1 MTTAIDKNVFYLG
14 NQRLKKVNVPVNYT
28 KKQLDEFKKCMVD
41 PKYFIKKYI
50 KIITLNKGLTPFTLW
65 DFQEEM
71 VDTFVNCR
79 FTICKIPRQSGKTQT
94 VVAVLLWYILFH
106 ENYSIAVL
114 AHKSSQAR
122 EILSRLQF
130 SYEHLPKWLQQG
142 IVEWNKGNIILEN
155 GSKIEASATSGNS
168 VRGKTYN
175 CVTGDSNITIKFENK
190 IYDISIKNLNDI
202 MKNSLINF
210 NNDNDILC
218 KDIDYDIFRKQIHEM
233 VLSNNS
239 KKNGISISEI
249 KDDEIFNRK
258 PSYNS
263 KMFIGNRRYREYH
276 KSNDKG
282 TYDVTSF
289 ITKNDKQRYKSILSS
304 DISIHEN
311 VNWKT
316 RKNTKP
322 FRDGEEN
329 IHRGF
334 IKATERKNDGK
345 NSFRLYKKNNVI
357 AIKGKTIERRNENET
372 FFAIKGEW
380 VGGSEE
386 FRSQNENFL
395 CSNWKEE
402 NRRTLY
408 ENKSKSRKNKKNC
421 RETSGNETIRRI
433 QTENEYKRKITMRK
447 TEIGKGIEIFTRT
460 GFKYFDGIKRIKN
473 QKIIELVLENNYRI
487 KCTYDH
493 KILTDIG
500 WVEAQYCKNKNISID
515 NNNKFSKNI
524 SITEKDNDEV
534 YDILEVEDN
543 NEFLCNGIN
552 VHNCVYLDEFAFVP
566 ENIQNEF
573 FATVLPTISAGDET
587 KMIITSTPNGMN
599 RFYRIWIDAE
609 NNKNSFVPISV
620 HWSMVPGRDEKWQQE
635 TIRNSSQMQF
645 NQEYGVEFLGSQNT
659 LIASEKLQNIPT
671 EIPIKEDMDMAI
683 YVDPSKKENRKRL
696 YIIIVDTAR
705 GVGGD
710 YCAFVIF
717 DVTEIP
723 YKIVG
728 RYKNNTISP
737 LLFPNII
744 YQFAKSFNDAYIC
757 VEVND
762 NGQQVADILY
772 REMEYE
778 NMIFSQFKGRAG
790 QSMSSGFGMK
800 PAVGVRTTKLVKRIG
815 CTNLKSLVEN
825 DKLLMVDEQVKD
837 EFYNFIEVGESYQAA
852 EGHHDDL
859 AMCCVLFAW
868 LVQQPYF
875 KDWTDTNVR
884 ERLVSENFQLIDEDL
899 LPMISSAE
907 EYDYSDEVRELSYSE
922 FERFLRY
929 D

>member
-1 MTTAIDKNVFYLG
+1 MTTIIDKNVFYLG

-175 CVTGDSNITIKFENK
+175 CV
-190 IYDISIKNLNDI
+190 
-202 MKNSLINF
+202 
-210 NNDNDILC
+210 
-218 KDIDYDIFRKQIHEM
+218 
-233 VLSNNS
+233 
-239 KKNGISISEI
+239 
-249 KDDEIFNRK
+249 
-258 PSYNS
+258 
-263 KMFIGNRRYREYH
+263 
-276 KSNDKG
+276 
-282 TYDVTSF
+282 
-289 ITKNDKQRYKSILSS
+289 
-304 DISIHEN
+304 
-311 VNWKT
+311 
-316 RKNTKP
+316 
-322 FRDGEEN
+322 
-329 IHRGF
+329 
-334 IKATERKNDGK
+334 
-345 NSFRLYKKNNVI
+345 
-357 AIKGKTIERRNENET
+357 
-372 FFAIKGEW
+372 
-380 VGGSEE
+380 
-386 FRSQNENFL
+386 
-395 CSNWKEE
+395 
-402 NRRTLY
+402 
-408 ENKSKSRKNKKNC
+408 
-421 RETSGNETIRRI
+421 
-433 QTENEYKRKITMRK
+433 
-447 TEIGKGIEIFTRT
+447 
-460 GFKYFDGIKRIKN
+460 
-473 QKIIELVLENNYRI
+473 
-487 KCTYDH
+487 
-493 KILTDIG
+493 
-500 WVEAQYCKNKNISID
+500 
-515 NNNKFSKNI
+515 
-524 SITEKDNDEV
+524 
-534 YDILEVEDN
+534 
-543 NEFLCNGIN
+543 
-552 VHNCVYLDEFAFVP
+552 YLDEFAFVP

-696 YIIIVDTAR
+696 YIIVVDTAR

-815 CTNLKSLVEN
+815 CTNLKSLIEN

>member
-1 MTTAIDKNVFYLG
+1 MTTDIDKNVFYLG

-175 CVTGDSNITIKFENK
+175 
-190 IYDISIKNLNDI
+190 
-202 MKNSLINF
+202 
-210 NNDNDILC
+210 
-218 KDIDYDIFRKQIHEM
+218 
-233 VLSNNS
+233 
-239 KKNGISISEI
+239 
-249 KDDEIFNRK
+249 
-258 PSYNS
+258 
-263 KMFIGNRRYREYH
+263 
-276 KSNDKG
+276 
-282 TYDVTSF
+282 
-289 ITKNDKQRYKSILSS
+289 
-304 DISIHEN
+304 
-311 VNWKT
+311 
-316 RKNTKP
+316 
-322 FRDGEEN
+322 
-329 IHRGF
+329 
-334 IKATERKNDGK
+334 A
-345 NSFRLYKKNNVI
+345 
-357 AIKGKTIERRNENET
+357 
-372 FFAIKGEW
+372 
-380 VGGSEE
+380 
-386 FRSQNENFL
+386 
-395 CSNWKEE
+395 
-402 NRRTLY
+402 
-408 ENKSKSRKNKKNC
+408 
-421 RETSGNETIRRI
+421 
-433 QTENEYKRKITMRK
+433 
-447 TEIGKGIEIFTRT
+447 
-460 GFKYFDGIKRIKN
+460 
-473 QKIIELVLENNYRI
+473 
-487 KCTYDH
+487 
-493 KILTDIG
+493 
-500 WVEAQYCKNKNISID
+500 
-515 NNNKFSKNI
+515 
-524 SITEKDNDEV
+524 
-534 YDILEVEDN
+534 
-543 NEFLCNGIN
+543 
-552 VHNCVYLDEFAFVP
+552 VYLDEFAFVP

-599 RFYRIWIDAE
+599 RFYRIWIDAI
-609 NNKNSFVPISV
+609 NNKNSFIPISV
-620 HWSMVPGRDEKWQQE
+620 HWSMIPGRDEKWQQE
-635 TIRNSSQMQF
+635 TIKNSSQLQF
-645 NQEYGVEFLGSQNT
+645 NQEYGCEFLGSQNT
-659 LIASEKLQNIPT
+659 LIAAEKLQNIPT

-696 YIIIVDTAR
+696 YIIVVDTAR

-744 YQFAKSFNDAYIC
+744 HQFAKSFNDAYIC

-907 EYDYSDEVRELSYSE
+907 EYEYSDEVRELSHSE

>member
-175 CVTGDSNITIKFENK
+175 CV
-190 IYDISIKNLNDI
+190 
-202 MKNSLINF
+202 
-210 NNDNDILC
+210 
-218 KDIDYDIFRKQIHEM
+218 
-233 VLSNNS
+233 
-239 KKNGISISEI
+239 
-249 KDDEIFNRK
+249 
-258 PSYNS
+258 
-263 KMFIGNRRYREYH
+263 
-276 KSNDKG
+276 
-282 TYDVTSF
+282 
-289 ITKNDKQRYKSILSS
+289 
-304 DISIHEN
+304 
-311 VNWKT
+311 
-316 RKNTKP
+316 
-322 FRDGEEN
+322 
-329 IHRGF
+329 
-334 IKATERKNDGK
+334 
-345 NSFRLYKKNNVI
+345 
-357 AIKGKTIERRNENET
+357 
-372 FFAIKGEW
+372 
-380 VGGSEE
+380 
-386 FRSQNENFL
+386 
-395 CSNWKEE
+395 
-402 NRRTLY
+402 
-408 ENKSKSRKNKKNC
+408 
-421 RETSGNETIRRI
+421 
-433 QTENEYKRKITMRK
+433 
-447 TEIGKGIEIFTRT
+447 
-460 GFKYFDGIKRIKN
+460 
-473 QKIIELVLENNYRI
+473 
-487 KCTYDH
+487 
-493 KILTDIG
+493 
-500 WVEAQYCKNKNISID
+500 
-515 NNNKFSKNI
+515 
-524 SITEKDNDEV
+524 
-534 YDILEVEDN
+534 
-543 NEFLCNGIN
+543 
-552 VHNCVYLDEFAFVP
+552 YLDEFAFVP

-599 RFYRIWIDAE
+599 RFYRIWVDAE

-620 HWSMVPGRDEKWQQE
+620 HWSMIPGRDEKWQQE
-635 TIRNSSQMQF
+635 TIRNSSQLQF

-696 YIIIVDTAR
+696 YIIVVDTAR

-815 CTNLKSLVEN
+815 CTNLKSLIEN

>member
-1 MTTAIDKNVFYLG
+1 MTTIIDKNVFYLG

-168 VRGKTYN
+168 VRGKTY
-175 CVTGDSNITIKFENK
+175 
-190 IYDISIKNLNDI
+190 
-202 MKNSLINF
+202 
-210 NNDNDILC
+210 
-218 KDIDYDIFRKQIHEM
+218 
-233 VLSNNS
+233 
-239 KKNGISISEI
+239 
-249 KDDEIFNRK
+249 
-258 PSYNS
+258 
-263 KMFIGNRRYREYH
+263 
-276 KSNDKG
+276 
-282 TYDVTSF
+282 
-289 ITKNDKQRYKSILSS
+289 
-304 DISIHEN
+304 
-311 VNWKT
+311 
-316 RKNTKP
+316 
-322 FRDGEEN
+322 
-329 IHRGF
+329 
-334 IKATERKNDGK
+334 
-345 NSFRLYKKNNVI
+345 
-357 AIKGKTIERRNENET
+357 
-372 FFAIKGEW
+372 
-380 VGGSEE
+380 
-386 FRSQNENFL
+386 
-395 CSNWKEE
+395 
-402 NRRTLY
+402 
-408 ENKSKSRKNKKNC
+408 
-421 RETSGNETIRRI
+421 
-433 QTENEYKRKITMRK
+433 
-447 TEIGKGIEIFTRT
+447 
-460 GFKYFDGIKRIKN
+460 
-473 QKIIELVLENNYRI
+473 
-487 KCTYDH
+487 
-493 KILTDIG
+493 
-500 WVEAQYCKNKNISID
+500 
-515 NNNKFSKNI
+515 
-524 SITEKDNDEV
+524 
-534 YDILEVEDN
+534 
-543 NEFLCNGIN
+543 
-552 VHNCVYLDEFAFVP
+552 NCVYLDEFAFVP

>member
-175 CVTGDSNITIKFENK
+175 CV
-190 IYDISIKNLNDI
+190 
-202 MKNSLINF
+202 
-210 NNDNDILC
+210 
-218 KDIDYDIFRKQIHEM
+218 
-233 VLSNNS
+233 
-239 KKNGISISEI
+239 
-249 KDDEIFNRK
+249 
-258 PSYNS
+258 
-263 KMFIGNRRYREYH
+263 
-276 KSNDKG
+276 
-282 TYDVTSF
+282 
-289 ITKNDKQRYKSILSS
+289 
-304 DISIHEN
+304 
-311 VNWKT
+311 
-316 RKNTKP
+316 
-322 FRDGEEN
+322 
-329 IHRGF
+329 
-334 IKATERKNDGK
+334 
-345 NSFRLYKKNNVI
+345 
-357 AIKGKTIERRNENET
+357 
-372 FFAIKGEW
+372 
-380 VGGSEE
+380 
-386 FRSQNENFL
+386 
-395 CSNWKEE
+395 
-402 NRRTLY
+402 
-408 ENKSKSRKNKKNC
+408 
-421 RETSGNETIRRI
+421 
-433 QTENEYKRKITMRK
+433 
-447 TEIGKGIEIFTRT
+447 
-460 GFKYFDGIKRIKN
+460 
-473 QKIIELVLENNYRI
+473 
-487 KCTYDH
+487 
-493 KILTDIG
+493 
-500 WVEAQYCKNKNISID
+500 
-515 NNNKFSKNI
+515 
-524 SITEKDNDEV
+524 
-534 YDILEVEDN
+534 
-543 NEFLCNGIN
+543 
-552 VHNCVYLDEFAFVP
+552 YLDEFAFVP

-599 RFYRIWIDAE
+599 RFYRIWIDAI

-620 HWSMVPGRDEKWQQE
+620 HWSMIPGRDEKWQQE
-635 TIRNSSQMQF
+635 TIRNSSQLQF
-645 NQEYGVEFLGSQNT
+645 NQEYGCEFLGSQNT

-696 YIIIVDTAR
+696 YIIVVDTAR

-744 YQFAKSFNDAYIC
+744 HQFAKSFNDAYIC

-815 CTNLKSLVEN
+815 CTNLKSLIEN
-825 DKLLMVDEQVKD
+825 DKLLMIDEQVKD

-907 EYDYSDEVRELSYSE
+907 EYDYSDEIRELSYSE

>member
-1 MTTAIDKNVFYLG
+1 MTTIIDKNVFYLG

-175 CVTGDSNITIKFENK
+175 CVTGDSNITIKLNGT
-190 IYDISIKNLNDI
+190 ICDISIKQLYDLMEFSEEIKSSNSDVLW
-202 MKNSLINF
+202 KNIDNVYRKNIFHYISRIKKDEDNKNISEEIEILTRDGFKTFHGIRKIESRKLIELELIN
-210 NNDNDILC
+210 D
-218 KDIDYDIFRKQIHEM
+218 
-233 VLSNNS
+233 
-239 KKNGISISEI
+239 
-249 KDDEIFNRK
+249 
-258 PSYNS
+258 
-263 KMFIGNRRYREYH
+263 H
-276 KSNDKG
+276 K
-282 TYDVTSF
+282 
-289 ITKNDKQRYKSILSS
+289 
-304 DISIHEN
+304 
-311 VNWKT
+311 
-316 RKNTKP
+316 
-322 FRDGEEN
+322 
-329 IHRGF
+329 
-334 IKATERKNDGK
+334 
-345 NSFRLYKKNNVI
+345 
-357 AIKGKTIERRNENET
+357 
-372 FFAIKGEW
+372 
-380 VGGSEE
+380 
-386 FRSQNENFL
+386 
-395 CSNWKEE
+395 
-402 NRRTLY
+402 
-408 ENKSKSRKNKKNC
+408 
-421 RETSGNETIRRI
+421 
-433 QTENEYKRKITMRK
+433 
-447 TEIGKGIEIFTRT
+447 
-460 GFKYFDGIKRIKN
+460 
-473 QKIIELVLENNYRI
+473 I
-487 KCTYDH
+487 KCTPDH
-493 KILTDIG
+493 KILTQYG
-500 WVEAQYCKNKNISID
+500 WIEAQYCWDLNVSTNIGY
-515 NNNKFSKNI
+515 SKPKY
-524 SITEKDNDEV
+524 ITEIEDDIV

-696 YIIIVDTAR
+696 YIIVVDTAR

-815 CTNLKSLVEN
+815 CTNLKSLIEN

-884 ERLVSENFQLIDEDL
+884 ERLVTENFQLIDEDL